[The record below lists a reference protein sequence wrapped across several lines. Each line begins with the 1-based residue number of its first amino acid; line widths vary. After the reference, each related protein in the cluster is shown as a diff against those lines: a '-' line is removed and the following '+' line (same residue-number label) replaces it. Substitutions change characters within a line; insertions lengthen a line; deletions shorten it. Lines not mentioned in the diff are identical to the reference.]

1 MLVIVVKKCNP
12 MSTMKIKSHIKGDQ
26 KMKTI
31 VNYNS
36 IKDMEVEIKNPLSDA
51 LVHVVGAFMQ
61 GFADAWV
68 KYATKN
74 AIVSDECLISSI
86 GASNVREALKIGL
99 LERIIDRGYEK
110 GSEVY
115 NLTVDQLDSDMGWHM
130 SVLKA
135 RGYNHDEAFKK
146 TMKSF
151 HPDYKFA

>member
-1 MLVIVVKKCNP
+1 
-12 MSTMKIKSHIKGDQ
+12 
-26 KMKTI
+26 MKTI

-36 IKDMEVEIKNPLSDA
+36 IKDMEVEIKNPLSDR
-51 LVHVVGAFMQ
+51 VIHVVDAFMQ
-61 GFADAWV
+61 GFANAWV

-115 NLTVDQLDSDMGWHM
+115 ELAVEQLDCDMGWQVN
-130 SVLKA
+130 VLKA
-135 RGYNHDEAFKK
+135 RGYSHDEAFKK
-146 TMKSF
+146 TMQSL
-151 HPDYKFA
+151 HPDFKFA